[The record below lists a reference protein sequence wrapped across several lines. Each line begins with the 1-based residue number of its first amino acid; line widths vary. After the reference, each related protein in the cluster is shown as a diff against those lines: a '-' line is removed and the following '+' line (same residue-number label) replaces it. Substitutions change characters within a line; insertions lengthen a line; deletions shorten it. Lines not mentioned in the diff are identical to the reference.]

1 VKRFAGS
8 DDACPEEE
16 RTNAASAHSMNP
28 SYAGL
33 TRVSITLRKNLSKKM
48 DCRVEPGN
56 YDTVDN
62 SQEGRAD
69 NDNRRRYINRARHV
83 RAFGVWIGT

>member
-1 VKRFAGS
+1 MTLG
-8 DDACPEEE
+8 PEESG
-16 RTNAASAHSMNP
+16 TKCASAHSTHTA

-56 YDTVDN
+56 DDTVDN

-69 NDNRRRYINRARHV
+69 NHDRRRYINPARHV
-83 RAFGVWIGT
+83 RAFGVWIGKDQ